1 MATTVQRGHFFN
13 KFQSS
18 RIVTECHKMNRDLAL
33 MQEAQ
38 ALSISLEGDLVV
50 KNCSSGAI
58 AIDTT
63 CVVSGYSKETLAERI
78 GKAREVLSRASSGR
92 GGLDVDVLVK
102 LMQESGSALII
113 QYMAKRLGG
122 EFRFL
127 TNDEIE
133 IQKTEAYLASLKAKR
148 IA

>member
-1 MATTVQRGHFFN
+1 
-13 KFQSS
+13 
-18 RIVTECHKMNRDLAL
+18 